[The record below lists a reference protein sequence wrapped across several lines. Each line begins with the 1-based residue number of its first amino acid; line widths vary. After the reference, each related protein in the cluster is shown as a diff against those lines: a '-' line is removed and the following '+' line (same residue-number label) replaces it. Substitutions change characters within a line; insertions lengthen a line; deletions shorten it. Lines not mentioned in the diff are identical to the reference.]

1 MSPHAMTM
9 PRSEV
14 MERCIQDC
22 LDCYRSC
29 LETIS
34 HCLELGG
41 RHAERAH
48 ITLLQD
54 CAEICVAT
62 AGWMLRQSELHPRL
76 AAICAEVCESC
87 ADSCEQIDAD
97 DSTMKACADMCRRCA
112 DSCRQLMAA

>member
-1 MSPHAMTM
+1 
-9 PRSEV
+9 